1 MSKFRTLK
9 LYLIRKSNFKKV
21 LSYDIIVPKANK
33 AEEFAPLIEI
43 AERELENFEE
53 EDGNG
58 LSEEEFKQFVQ
69 EVYQQTLNDII
80 SENNPNEEEEPVKNS
95 EEGQLL
101 SDKISNGVFSKSS
114 QRSTRTPSQ

>member
-9 LYLIRKSNFKKV
+9 LYLIRKHNFKKI

-58 LSEEEFKQFVQ
+58 LSEDEFK
-69 EVYQQTLNDII
+69 
-80 SENNPNEEEEPVKNS
+80 
-95 EEGQLL
+95 
-101 SDKISNGVFSKSS
+101 
-114 QRSTRTPSQ
+114 